1 METLLQLIDKNSHLI
16 PEGDYL
22 EMCNILKEFHAPQLS
37 APMFKK
43 FEVPLEMGVVRYFS
57 SYFNSR
63 LAEMDITFNEATLD
77 LLEGIAQKMESQQP
91 DVENALEKHVR
102 RFYSIP
108 DTVTDLRAW
117 AHEQE
122 RDYDGMISVYNK
134 VENIFKRRIQTGIST
149 RADYLFKN
157 IDLSEQYYL

>member
-1 METLLQLIDKNSHLI
+1 MEALLQLIDKNSHLI

-57 SYFNSR
+57 SYFNNR
-63 LAEMDITFNEATLD
+63 LTEIDITFNEATLD

-108 DTVTDLRAW
+108 DTVTDLRVW
-117 AHEQE
+117 AGEQGK
-122 RDYDGMISVYNK
+122 DYDGMISTYTV
-134 VENIFKRRIQTGIST
+134 VENNFKRRVQTGISK
-149 RADYLFKN
+149 RSEYLFKN

>member
-1 METLLQLIDKNSHLI
+1 MEALLQLIDKNSHLI

-43 FEVPLEMGVVRYFS
+43 FEVPLEMGVVRYFYT
-57 SYFNSR
+57 YFNNR
-63 LAEMDITFNEATLD
+63 LAEIDITFNEATLD

-91 DVENALEKHVR
+91 DVEKHVR

-108 DTVTDLRAW
+108 DTVTDLRVW
-117 AHEQE
+117 AGEQGK
-122 RDYDGMISVYNK
+122 DYDGMVSTYTMMEDAFK
-134 VENIFKRRIQTGIST
+134 VRVQNGISK
-149 RADYLFKN
+149 RSGYLFKN

>member
-22 EMCNILKEFHAPQLS
+22 KMCNILKEFHAPQLS

-63 LAEMDITFNEATLD
+63 LAEMDITFNETTLD
-77 LLEGIAQKMESQQP
+77 LLEGIAQKMEKQP
-91 DVENALEKHVR
+91 GVENALEKHVR

-117 AHEQE
+117 AYEQG

-157 IDLSEQYYL
+157 IDLSEEYYL